1 MKINA
6 EIGGNINSV
15 ITGTVFNLVVNRVD
29 LQARGG
35 HGGEV
40 CNITVRDT
48 GTGKIQRFY
57 VKLYEDRGK
66 VSCEVASQRLNLP
79 QDVKKRVMGAWFTP
93 SNKE

>member
-1 MKINA
+1 MKIDA
-6 EIGGNINSV
+6 EIGNNSIDLAV
-15 ITGTVFNLVVNRVD
+15 SRAD

-40 CNITVRDT
+40 CRITVRDT

-57 VKLYEDRGK
+57 VKLYEDKNK
-66 VSCEVASQRLNLP
+66 VSCEVISQRLNLP

-93 SNKE
+93 SNNKA